1 MRAKENSLI
10 VFKYGGNAMTDDRL
24 RREMVRAIAQL
35 HMQGHKVIVVH
46 GGGPYIKAALASAQI
61 ESVFIDGQRQT
72 SIEALKVV
80 EQTLK
85 GKVNSE
91 LVGLFNQHNCK
102 AVGLS
107 GKDGKT
113 VTATKRRHQ
122 TLINGKS
129 ENVDLGQV
137 GDVAQV
143 DPTLLKLL
151 LQNGYLPVIT
161 CIASDSEGNDYN
173 INGDNFAG
181 HIAAALEADA
191 FIVLT
196 DVDGLMRNIDLP
208 ESLIAKT
215 SIAGLQTLKSD
226 GIIKGGMIPKTD
238 ACCAAL
244 EGGAK
249 LACIVN
255 GTKPE
260 SIALLFNGSESGTL
274 IEK

>member
-1 MRAKENSLI
+1 
-10 VFKYGGNAMTDDRL
+10 MTDDRL
-24 RREMVRAIAQL
+24 KQEVVNTIAKL
-35 HMQGHKVIVVH
+35 HKNGHQVVVVH
-46 GGGPYIKAALASAQI
+46 GGGPFIKEALAAAHIQS
-61 ESVFIDGQRQT
+61 SFVDGQRIT
-72 SIEALKVV
+72 TGEALEVV

-85 GKVNSE
+85 GKVNTG
-91 LVGLFNQHNCK
+91 LVGLFNQQSCK

-113 VTATKRRHQ
+113 VTAVKRRHQ
-122 TLINGKS
+122 TLVDGEHKD
-129 ENVDLGQV
+129 VDLGHV
-137 GDVAQV
+137 GDVASV
-143 DPTLLKLL
+143 DPALLKML

-161 CIASDSEGNDYN
+161 CIASDDEGNDYN

-181 HIAAALEADA
+181 HIASSLQADA
-191 FIVLT
+191 FVVLT
-196 DVDGLMRNIDLP
+196 DVDGLMRHIDQP
-208 ESLIAKT
+208 DSLIAKT
-215 SIAGLQTLKSD
+215 SIAGLQTLYAD

-238 ACCAAL
+238 ACCVAL

-260 SIALLFNGSESGTL
+260 SIEMIFNGSASGTL